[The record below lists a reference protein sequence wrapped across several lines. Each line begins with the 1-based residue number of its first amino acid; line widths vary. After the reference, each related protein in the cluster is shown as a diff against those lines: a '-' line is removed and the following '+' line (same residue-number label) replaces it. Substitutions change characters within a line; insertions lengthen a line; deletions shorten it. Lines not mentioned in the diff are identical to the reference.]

1 MAQSPN
7 APDDNLALESPAG
20 GGLGLS
26 RDKDVEETD
35 ADIEIVEEG
44 ETAGP
49 VPAAVWGQPDLTPIT
64 YWIGCSRV
72 MEGELDKYVER
83 GILKSSLRG
92 LCHDLGRE

>member
-44 ETAGP
+44 EEGKTAGP
-49 VPAAVWGQPDLTPIT
+49 VPAAVWGHRI
-64 YWIGCSRV
+64 
-72 MEGELDKYVER
+72 
-83 GILKSSLRG
+83 
-92 LCHDLGRE
+92 